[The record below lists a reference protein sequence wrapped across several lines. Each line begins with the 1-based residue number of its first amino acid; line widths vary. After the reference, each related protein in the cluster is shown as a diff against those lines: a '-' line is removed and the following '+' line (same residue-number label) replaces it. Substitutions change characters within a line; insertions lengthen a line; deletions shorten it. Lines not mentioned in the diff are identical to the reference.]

1 MVIYDRLWGLR
12 KPMNEWKRIP
22 LGVIIISVIMFFVA
36 LGTDIFW
43 VAKIV
48 GRPFPE
54 TMPVSS
60 AVYNAFAA
68 PDIIMSLL
76 LCVGAVGLLKLR
88 KWGFVFALVAL
99 GMWLF
104 DSLLILGI
112 TKLTQINILGPS
124 IFFVLFAVGYL
135 LIKRDL
141 FD

>member
-1 MVIYDRLWGLR
+1 
-12 KPMNEWKRIP
+12 
-22 LGVIIISVIMFFVA
+22 VA
-36 LGTDIFW
+36 LGTSVFW
-43 VAKIV
+43 LAKLV

-54 TMPVSS
+54 TMPVSPT
-60 AVYNAFAA
+60 VYNAFAV
-68 PDIIMSLL
+68 PDMIMSFL

-88 KWGFVFALVAL
+88 KWGLVVALVAL

-124 IFFVLFAVGYL
+124 IFFAFFAVVYL
-135 LIKRDL
+135 LIKRNL

>member
-1 MVIYDRLWGLR
+1 
-12 KPMNEWKRIP
+12 MNEWKRIP
-22 LGVIIISVIMFFVA
+22 LSLIIIAVIMFFVA
-36 LGTDIFW
+36 LSTDIFW
-43 VAKIV
+43 AAKIL

-54 TMPVSS
+54 TMPVSP

-88 KWGFVFALVAL
+88 KWGLVIGLVAL

-104 DSLLILGI
+104 DSLLIFGI
-112 TKLTQINILGPS
+112 TKFDQITILGPS
-124 IFFVLFAVGYL
+124 IFFAIFSVGYL
-135 LIKRDL
+135 LIKRNL

>member
-1 MVIYDRLWGLR
+1 
-12 KPMNEWKRIP
+12 MNEWKRIP
-22 LGVIIISVIMFFVA
+22 LGLIIIAIIMFFVA
-36 LGTDIFW
+36 LGTSVFW
-43 VAKIV
+43 LAKFV

-88 KWGFVFALVAL
+88 KWGLAIGLVAL

-104 DSLLILGI
+104 DSFLIFGI
-112 TKLTQINILGPS
+112 TKFDQINILGPS
-124 IFFVLFAVGYL
+124 IFFALFAVTYL

>member
-1 MVIYDRLWGLR
+1 M
-12 KPMNEWKRIP
+12 
-22 LGVIIISVIMFFVA
+22 IIISVIMFFVA

-43 VAKIV
+43 VAKIA

-68 PDIIMSLL
+68 PDVIMSLL
-76 LCVGAVGLLKLR
+76 LYVGAAGLLKLR
-88 KWGFVFALVAL
+88 KWGLVIGLVAL

-104 DSLLILGI
+104 DSLLIFGI
-112 TKLTQINILGPS
+112 TKLAQINILGPS
-124 IFFVLFAVGYL
+124 IFFALFAVVYL
-135 LIKRDL
+135 LIKRDF